1 MDDSD
6 KDTHKQSRAIGQ
18 LIRSFRNERGT
29 TLREFAAS
37 VGVSPATLSAMETGK
52 TGISTERINQIA
64 TALQIHAG
72 QLTEQRNGDPL
83 PGSDT
88 ELSLP
93 SGMSQEGTTLDWRD
107 FSPMNINNILIA
119 AAAAFVDTG
128 YHGASMRSIAT
139 LAQLSVPG
147 LYHHFRSKQD
157 ILMALLSMTMDD
169 LLWRVKAARDEGS
182 EPVYRVALVVEAL
195 ALFHML
201 RSDMAFIGAS
211 EMRSL
216 EPENRIKIKELR
228 DEVQGVLDLEIDSA
242 IRNHGPQTITT
253 HTARRAIATMC
264 TSLPQ
269 WFKPG
274 GTTTAQQVAVE
285 YADFALRI
293 LVLSRPT

>member
-72 QLTEQRNGDPL
+72 QLTEQRTADPL
-83 PGSDT
+83 TGSDSGIP
-88 ELSLP
+88 LS

-147 LYHHFRSKQD
+147 LYHHFRGKQD

-169 LLWRVKAARDEGS
+169 LLWRVKAARNEGS
-182 EPVYRVALVVEAL
+182 EPVGRVALVVEAL

-201 RSDMAFIGAS
+201 RSDLAFIGAS

-228 DEVQGVLDLEIDSA
+228 DEVQGVLDLEIDTA
-242 IRNHGPQTITT
+242 VRNHGPQSLTT
-253 HTARRAIATMC
+253 HTAGRAIATMC

-274 GTTTAQQVAVE
+274 GTTTAQQVALE

-293 LVLSRPT
+293 LDLSRPT